1 MATITVKDLDTSK
14 ITLSPSVATGKGGMN
29 ICKILYDNKQPLS
42 VTLAEDLSL
51 TCPFEPSAYK
61 AVGIQERLGIVIR
74 ATDEIHDSFAALEV
88 HCRNLLEADGID
100 KVDGLWCASARE
112 DDFGKHS
119 ELK

>member
-1 MATITVKDLDTSK
+1 M
-14 ITLSPSVATGKGGMN
+14 
-29 ICKILYDNKQPLS
+29 
-42 VTLAEDLSL
+42 

-74 ATDEIHDSFAALEV
+74 ATDELHERFAALEV